1 MTAGAS
7 LIAENQYPDKVNK
20 LGQRTVY
27 YNDNTQGKK
36 SIRFRIQA
44 HKRYTILKTTTRQSK
59 LVPQYRPKNAYCT
72 NNTHTHARR
81 AQHFVLLI
89 TTPYIQVAM
98 NTHVELPLNGLPFKK

>member
-20 LGQRTVY
+20 LGQKTVY

-44 HKRYTILKTTTRQSK
+44 HKRYIL
-59 LVPQYRPKNAYCT
+59 Y
-72 NNTHTHARR
+72 
-81 AQHFVLLI
+81 
-89 TTPYIQVAM
+89 
-98 NTHVELPLNGLPFKK
+98 